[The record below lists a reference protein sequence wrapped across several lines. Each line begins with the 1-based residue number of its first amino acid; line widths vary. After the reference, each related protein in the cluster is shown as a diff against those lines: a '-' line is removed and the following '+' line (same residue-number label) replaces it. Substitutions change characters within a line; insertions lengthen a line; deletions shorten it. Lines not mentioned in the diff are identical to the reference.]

1 MNTVSPEK
9 NKRKEKSIKRF
20 FESFKNSYDG
30 LSYAYRFEQ
39 SMTIHLIACIIVVAL
54 GIWLEIGPY
63 QWLICLFALGLIA
76 GIELINTAIEATV
89 DLVTT
94 DIHPLAKIAK
104 DTASASVGL
113 FSAMAF
119 IAFCIIFIPKIMK
132 LLETLVLLPLL

>member
-1 MNTVSPEK
+1 MVLPEN
-9 NKRKEKSIKRF
+9 NKRKKKSIKRF

-39 SMTIHLIACIIVVAL
+39 SMTLHLITTIIVVAL
-54 GIWLEIGPY
+54 GIWLKIGPY

-89 DLVTT
+89 DLVTSE
-94 DIHPLAKIAK
+94 IHPLAKIAK

-113 FSAMAF
+113 FSVM
-119 IAFCIIFIPKIMK
+119 AFCIIFIPKITK
-132 LLETLVLLPLL
+132 LLETLTLFPIL